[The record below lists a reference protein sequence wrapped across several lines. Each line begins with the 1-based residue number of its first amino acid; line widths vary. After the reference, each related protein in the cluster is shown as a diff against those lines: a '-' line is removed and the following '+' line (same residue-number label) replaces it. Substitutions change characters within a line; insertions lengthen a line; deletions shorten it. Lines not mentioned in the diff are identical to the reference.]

1 MPFMIISAAP
11 SPSVLDVQPGETEPT
26 NVAKDAD
33 LRTDIPRY
41 CVYRDGELAEEVNDI
56 TGEPTARTLIAPA
69 ALGGDRM
76 CAARVVVARHL

>member
-1 MPFMIISAAP
+1 M
-11 SPSVLDVQPGETEPT
+11 LDVQPGETEPT

-56 TGEPTARTLIAPA
+56 KGKPAARILLAPA
-69 ALGGDRM
+69 VLGGDRM
-76 CAARVVVARHL
+76 CSARVVVARNL